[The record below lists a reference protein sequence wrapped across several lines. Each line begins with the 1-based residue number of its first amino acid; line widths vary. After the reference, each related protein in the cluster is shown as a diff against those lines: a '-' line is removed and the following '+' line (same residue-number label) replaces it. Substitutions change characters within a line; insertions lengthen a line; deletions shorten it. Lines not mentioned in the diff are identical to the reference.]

1 MDHRAVRLALG
12 LTIAGASMLT
22 AGVAAW
28 LITTVGGMTS
38 GPAAR
43 DLRLAALALLAG
55 GVACG
60 VAMGLALTAAGR
72 TPAGGRPVPA
82 VAGADPGVQGPP
94 GPVPSLAEPR
104 SLMNPPPPTPPPP
117 LAPPRAAPASGD
129 RPSGAGPFAGGPFAG
144 GPSAEGP
151 SGEPVPG
158 DLPAGDPQPA
168 ARVWWRAPHSPAS
181 SWDDTSEEWLRS
193 LRGPA
198 IQQPPP
204 HSAE

>member
-22 AGVAAW
+22 AGVASW
-28 LITTVGGMTS
+28 LITAVGGMTS
-38 GPAAR
+38 GLAAR

-60 VAMGLALTAAGR
+60 VAMGFALTAAGR
-72 TPAGGRPVPA
+72 TPAGGRPVPGG
-82 VAGADPGVQGPP
+82 AGPAPGVPGPP
-94 GPVPSLAEPR
+94 APVPSLAEPR
-104 SLMNPPPPTPPPP
+104 SLMIPPPPTPPP

-129 RPSGAGPFAGGPFAG
+129 RPSGAGP
-144 GPSAEGP
+144 
-151 SGEPVPG
+151 SGELAPG
-158 DLPAGDPQPA
+158 DLPSGDPQPA
-168 ARVWWRAPHSPAS
+168 ARVWGRAARSPAS

>member
-22 AGVAAW
+22 AGVASW
-28 LITTVGGMTS
+28 LITAVGGMTS
-38 GPAAR
+38 GLAAR

-60 VAMGLALTAAGR
+60 VAMGFALTAAGR
-72 TPAGGRPVPA
+72 TPAGGRPVPGG
-82 VAGADPGVQGPP
+82 AGPAPGVPGPP
-94 GPVPSLAEPR
+94 APVPSLAEPR
-104 SLMNPPPPTPPPP
+104 SLMNPPPPTPPP

-129 RPSGAGPFAGGPFAG
+129 RPSGAGP
-144 GPSAEGP
+144 
-151 SGEPVPG
+151 SGELAPG
-158 DLPAGDPQPA
+158 DLPSGDPQPA
-168 ARVWWRAPHSPAS
+168 ARVWWRAARSPAS